1 MQLPPQHLLQG
12 LVKHYLIIDQKTSAQ
27 QYYRMFSDGN
37 PGIVFHLKDPFLQWD
52 EENLTAQLQPQSFVY
67 GQLTHHNTIVVN
79 GNLNMIVVVLEP
91 YALFTHF
98 RTAAYE
104 LNDHTIPLEDLFGQE
119 ARNLQEQILTALK
132 TDAAIGIIENFLLKH
147 MPSQRHLTADFT
159 MAMKLIYQ
167 HRGIISIEDL
177 LKTLPT
183 TERQLERKFREH
195 IGTSPKRFAD
205 TIKFQHFLKLLQ
217 KQPHKKKIA
226 ELIYESGYYDHAHLN
241 RNFRRMTGFTPAH
254 YKYTTQMLAINLMPV
269 H

>member
-1 MQLPPQHLLQG
+1 
-12 LVKHYLIIDQKTSAQ
+12 
-27 QYYRMFSDGN
+27 
-37 PGIVFHLKDPFLQWD
+37 
-52 EENLTAQLQPQSFVY
+52 
-67 GQLTHHNTIVVN
+67 
-79 GNLNMIVVVLEP
+79 MIVVVLEP

-104 LNDHTIPLEDLFGQE
+104 LNDHTVPLEDLFGQE
-119 ARNLQEQILTALK
+119 TCNLQEQILMAVTTA
-132 TDAAIGIIENFLLKH
+132 AAIDIIENFLLKRIT
-147 MPSQRHLTADFT
+147 SRRHLTADFK
-159 MAMKLIYQ
+159 MAMNLIYQ
-167 HRGIISIEDL
+167 HQGIMSIEDL

-217 KQPHKKKIA
+217 KQTNKKKIA

-241 RNFRRMTGFTPAH
+241 RNFRKMTGFTPAH
-254 YKYTTQMLAINLMPV
+254 YKDTTQMLAINLMPV

>member
-12 LVKHYLIIDQKTSAQ
+12 LVKHYLIIDQKTSTQ

-37 PGIVFHLKDPFLQWD
+37 PGIVFHLKDPFLQWN

-67 GQLTHHNTIVVN
+67 GQLTHHNTIVAN

-98 RTAAYE
+98 RTTAYE
-104 LNDHTIPLEDLFGQE
+104 LNDHTVPLQDLFGQE
-119 ARNLQEQILTALK
+119 ARNLQEQILMAL
-132 TDAAIGIIENFLLKH
+132 TIDAAVGIIENFLLKRVT
-147 MPSQRHLTADFT
+147 SRRHLTADFT
-159 MAMKLIYQ
+159 MAMNLIYQ
-167 HRGIISIEDL
+167 HQGIISIEDL

-183 TERQLERKFREH
+183 TERQLERKFREN

-217 KQPHKKKIA
+217 KQPKKIA

-241 RNFRRMTGFTPAH
+241 RNFSKMTGFTPAH
-254 YKYTTQMLAINLMPV
+254 YKDTTQMLAINLMPV

>member
-1 MQLPPQHLLQG
+1 MQLPPQLLLQG

-37 PGIVFHLKDPFLQWD
+37 PGIVFHLKDPFLQWN

-67 GQLTHHNTIVVN
+67 GQLTHHNTIVAT
-79 GNLNMIVVVLEP
+79 GNLNTIVVVLEP

-104 LNDHTIPLEDLFGQE
+104 LNDHAIPLEDFFGQE
-119 ARNLQEQILTALK
+119 ARILQEQILSALT
-132 TDAAIGIIENFLLKH
+132 TDTAIGIIENFLRKRVTSL
-147 MPSQRHLTADFT
+147 RCLTADFK
-159 MAMKLIYQ
+159 MAVNLMYQ
-167 HRGIISIEDL
+167 HQGILSIEDL

-183 TERQLERKFREH
+183 TERQLERRFREH

-226 ELIYESGYYDHAHLN
+226 ELIYESGYYDQAHLN
-241 RNFRRMTGFTPAH
+241 RNFRKMTGFTPGH
-254 YKYTTQMLAINLMPV
+254 YKDTTEMLAINLMPL

>member
-37 PGIVFHLKDPFLQWD
+37 PGIVFHLKDPFLQWN
-52 EENLTAQLQPQSFVY
+52 EKNLTAQLQPQSFIY
-67 GQLTHHNTIVVN
+67 GQLTHHNTIVAT

-104 LNDHTIPLEDLFGQE
+104 LNDHAIPLEDLFGQE
-119 ARNLQEQILTALK
+119 ARNLQEQILTALT
-132 TDAAIGIIENFLLKH
+132 TDTAIGIIENFLLKH

-167 HRGIISIEDL
+167 HQGMISIEDL

-195 IGTSPKRFAD
+195 IGTSPKRFAN

-217 KQPHKKKIA
+217 KQSHKKKIA
-226 ELIYESGYYDHAHLN
+226 ALIYESGYYDHAHLN
-241 RNFRRMTGFTPAH
+241 RNFRKMTGFTPSH
-254 YKYTTQMLAINLMPV
+254 YKDTTQMLAINLMPL

>member
-1 MQLPPQHLLQG
+1 MQLPPQPLLQG

-37 PGIVFHLKDPFLQWD
+37 PGIVFHLKDPFLRWN
-52 EENLTAQLQPQSFVY
+52 EKNLTVQLQPQSFIY
-67 GQLTHHNTIVVN
+67 GQLTHHNTIVAT
-79 GNLNMIVVVLEP
+79 GNLSMIVVVLEP

-104 LNDHTIPLEDLFGQE
+104 LNDHAIPLEDLFGEE

-132 TDAAIGIIENFLLKH
+132 TDTAIGIIENFLLKH
-147 MPSQRHLTADFT
+147 MSSQRYLTADFM

-167 HRGIISIEDL
+167 HQGIISIEDL
-177 LKTLPT
+177 LKILPT

-195 IGTSPKRFAD
+195 IGTTPKRFAN

-217 KQPHKKKIA
+217 KQPYKKKIA
-226 ELIYESGYYDHAHLN
+226 ALIYESGYYDHAHLN
-241 RNFRRMTGFTPAH
+241 HNFRKMTGFTPSH
-254 YKYTTQMLAINLMPV
+254 YKDTTQMLAINLMPL